1 VTRVTGLNT
10 KTPGENIMT
19 SATPT
24 PTSKL
29 TVRRTIAASREK
41 VFEAFARQDQMD
53 RWMCRDA
60 ASHIIKY
67 LQFDFRVGG
76 GFQLDIRTPD
86 GHTYLHRSTYV
97 EIKRPEKIVFTWNI
111 EQADAAG
118 HKVMEHAEETVVTVE
133 LLERGKSTEVVLTHD
148 LGAAAAKE
156 RGDYQR
162 GWTGCLEKLA
172 EVVEK

>member
-1 VTRVTGLNT
+1 
-10 KTPGENIMT
+10 MT
-19 SATPT
+19 SATPD
-24 PTSKL
+24 PAGKVE
-29 TVRRTIAASREK
+29 VRRTIAAPRER
-41 VFEAFARQDQMD
+41 VFDAFARREQME

-60 ASHIIKY
+60 AGHVIEY

-76 GFQLDIRTPD
+76 GFSLDIRTPD
-86 GHTYLHRSTYV
+86 GHVYLHRSVYK

-111 EQADAAG
+111 EHADPSG
-118 HKVMEHAEETVVTVE
+118 RPVTEHAEESTVTVE

-148 LGAAAAKE
+148 LGEAAAQE

-172 EVVEK
+172 EALEK